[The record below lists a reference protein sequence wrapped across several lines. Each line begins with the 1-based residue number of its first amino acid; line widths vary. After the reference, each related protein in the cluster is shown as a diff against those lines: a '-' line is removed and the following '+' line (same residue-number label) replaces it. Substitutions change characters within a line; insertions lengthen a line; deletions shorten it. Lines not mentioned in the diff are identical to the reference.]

1 MIARNKMAPSNAK
14 RPRWASIFC
23 ALGILFLTTAN
34 APILVPDVSRDRISI
49 QGDFNGAQLLLF
61 GAITYP
67 PGTVNRERAD
77 IVVVLKGPTESII
90 LREKQKV
97 AGIWVNAASSEF
109 RSAPG
114 FYAIASSRPVEEIVD
129 AKTADIY
136 ELGLGHL
143 QLSPAGAIDSEELNR
158 FTSGL
163 VDLNSRGGLYE
174 NLPNSVVI
182 TDSVLYKARINLP
195 ASVPVGKY
203 SAETFLIIDGR
214 VEAAEIKE
222 ITIEKIGL
230 GRFITNLSQEYGF
243 IYGLLAVL
251 ISVILG
257 WAAGYFF
264 RKM

>member
-1 MIARNKMAPSNAK
+1 MSDLWSRLTA
-14 RPRWASIFC
+14 IFC

-34 APILVPDVSRDRISI
+34 APVLVPDVSQDNISI
-49 QGDFNGAQLLLF
+49 KGDFNGAQLLLF

-67 PGTVNRERAD
+67 PGTRNREKAD

-90 LREKQKV
+90 VREKQQV

-114 FYAIASSRPVEEIVD
+114 FYAIASSSPIEKIVD
-129 AKTADIY
+129 PKTADIY
-136 ELGLGHL
+136 ELGLNHL

-158 FTSGL
+158 FTEGL
-163 VDLNSRGGLYE
+163 VDLNSRGGLYD

-203 SAETFLIIDGR
+203 SAETFLIIDGG

-230 GRFITNLSQEYGF
+230 GRFITNLSENYGF
-243 IYGLLAVL
+243 IYGLVAVL
-251 ISVILG
+251 ISIILG
-257 WAAGYFF
+257 WAAGYLF